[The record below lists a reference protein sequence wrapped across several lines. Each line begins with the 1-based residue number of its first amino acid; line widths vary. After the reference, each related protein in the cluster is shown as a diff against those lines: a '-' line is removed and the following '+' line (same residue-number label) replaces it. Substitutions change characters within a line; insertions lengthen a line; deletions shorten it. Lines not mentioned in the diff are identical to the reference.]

1 MDNKTILFNNIRKY
15 IKNVDVYNMLTTSY
29 LNDEYTVFLEKVHE
43 EQYKILEELNTSTEI
58 LSKEIKLMINKMN
71 TISIEISNDSVEQI
85 MKINELTYK
94 NKYLEDEL
102 NWYKR
107 NFNSQIYLK
116 KKFYKS

>member
-1 MDNKTILFNNIRKY
+1 
-15 IKNVDVYNMLTTSY
+15 
-29 LNDEYTVFLEKVHE
+29 
-43 EQYKILEELNTSTEI
+43 
-58 LSKEIKLMINKMN
+58 MINKMN
-71 TISIEISNDSVEQI
+71 TISIEISNDSIEQI

-102 NWYKR
+102 KWYKR